1 LRSILVKEHFQQ
13 HTAAYEEH
21 KGMASMTTAKHIPF
35 ENHLSNAE
43 TEATIMILAT
53 TEQLTDYQK
62 AVIDNITLNH
72 QKQFEI

>member
-1 LRSILVKEHFQQ
+1 
-13 HTAAYEEH
+13 
-21 KGMASMTTAKHIPF
+21 MASMTTAKHIPF